1 MRRIFDTLI
10 RTGIWTGAMLA
21 LAGLAQPAAACALS
35 ISDLTSTTWTGA
47 RGRGYDVFDARRVA
61 QAVTFRIRSSDGGCS
76 FFATV
81 TPAATTG
88 RGAGFLRG
96 GNAALQYSVAK
107 DASGSQPLSALGLAS
122 VSETFA
128 STMASGGGTASFQF
142 ALALT
147 PQQVVPPGQY
157 TDELEISVYEGS
169 LSKPILRDRRRVAVT
184 VPVPAV
190 AELSFS
196 DGGGFNLA
204 RGSYTVNF
212 QNLRA
217 GTRRVVQLKVRSN
230 AGYRINFQSA
240 NGALRHVDASDG
252 SEVPYTMSV
261 DGGNIQ
267 LRRSVPVQAIISN
280 DVTDAAGRLHLID
293 ITVGDIGSASAGDYT
308 DMIDLSVFTL
318 R

>member
-10 RTGIWTGAMLA
+10 STAALLA
-21 LAGLAQPAAACALS
+21 LTALLQPAAACALS
-35 ISDLTSTTWTGA
+35 ITDLTSTTWTGA

-81 TPAATTG
+81 APVATTG
-88 RGAGFLRG
+88 HGAGALRHA
-96 GNAALQYSVAK
+96 NATLPYTVAK
-107 DASGSQPLSALGLAS
+107 DASGSQPLNALNLAS
-122 VSETFA
+122 ESETFT
-128 STMASGGGTASFQF
+128 SVMAAGAGTASFQF
-142 ALALT
+142 ALALA

-157 TDELEISVYEGS
+157 TDQMEISVYEGS
-169 LSKPILRDRRRVAVT
+169 LANPILRDRRRFTFA

-196 DGGGFNLA
+196 EGSDFDVG

-217 GTRRVVQLKVRSN
+217 GTRRDVRLKVRSN
-230 AGYRINFQSA
+230 AGYRITFQSV
-240 NGALRHVDASDG
+240 NGALRHVDPSDD
-252 SEVPYTMSV
+252 SEVPYTVSV
-261 DGGNIQ
+261 DGGN
-267 LRRSVPVQAIISN
+267 LHLKRAAPMQAILSN
-280 DVTDAAGRLHLID
+280 DVTDAAGRQHMINF
-293 ITVGDIGSASAGDYT
+293 TVGDIGSASAGDYT
-308 DMIDLSVFTL
+308 DTIDLSVFTL